1 MKILRSSQIKEVDE
15 FSIQNE
21 PIESIDLMER
31 ASLQI
36 SNWILNNISLKRQ
49 IKIFIGPGNNGGD
62 GLAIARQLHSK
73 SYHVNVFILRITDKL
88 SPDSQTNLNRLNDIS
103 KISISDLHSIS
114 DFPAIN
120 SNDIV
125 IDGLFGSGLTRKL
138 DGVTKNLVNR
148 INNSNAEIIAIDM
161 PSGLFGENNSDN
173 DKNAIIK
180 AKTTLSF
187 QMPKLSFLFSE
198 NNEFVG
204 DWEILPIGLNQ
215 EIINRLKSNYYFID
229 EKFVKGLRKSRNK
242 FSHKGT
248 YGHVLMVSG
257 SYGKMGAAILS
268 TKACLKTGS
277 GLVTTHIPKCGYQI
291 MQTAIPEAM
300 LSIDWSD
307 IIISN
312 IPNTENYTSIGIGPG
327 IGTKMN
333 TIKALSNLFDKVDNP
348 MVIDADGL
356 NIISEN
362 KDLVNKIPKNSIL
375 TPHPKEFERLVGSSL
390 HDFEKI
396 EKQISFATENK
407 VIVVLKGAYTSIAF
421 PDGDIYFNTTGNPG
435 MATAGSG
442 DVLTG
447 VILSLLGQ
455 GYNPKEAAIFG
466 VYLHGLA
473 GDIAETKVGQEAL
486 IASNII
492 ENIGNAYLLIR

>member
-1 MKILRSSQIKEVDE
+1 
-15 FSIQNE
+15 
-21 PIESIDLMER
+21 
-31 ASLQI
+31 
-36 SNWILNNISLKRQ
+36 
-49 IKIFIGPGNNGGD
+49 
-62 GLAIARQLHSK
+62 
-73 SYHVNVFILRITDKL
+73 
-88 SPDSQTNLNRLNDIS
+88 
-103 KISISDLHSIS
+103 
-114 DFPAIN
+114 
-120 SNDIV
+120 
-125 IDGLFGSGLTRKL
+125 
-138 DGVTKNLVNR
+138 
-148 INNSNAEIIAIDM
+148 
-161 PSGLFGENNSDN
+161 
-173 DKNAIIK
+173 
-180 AKTTLSF
+180 
-187 QMPKLSFLFSE
+187 
-198 NNEFVG
+198 
-204 DWEILPIGLNQ
+204 
-215 EIINRLKSNYYFID
+215 
-229 EKFVKGLRKSRNK
+229 
-242 FSHKGT
+242 
-248 YGHVLMVSG
+248 
-257 SYGKMGAAILS
+257 
-268 TKACLKTGS
+268 
-277 GLVTTHIPKCGYQI
+277 

-312 IPNTENYTSIGIGPG
+312 IPNTENYTAIGIGPG

-375 TPHPKEFERLVGSSL
+375 SPHPKEFERLVGNSL

-407 VIVVLKGAYTSIAF
+407 VIVILKGAHTSIAF
-421 PDGDIYFNTTGNPG
+421 PDGNVYFNSTGNPG

-473 GDIAETKVGQEAL
+473 GDIAKKQIGQEAL
-486 IASNII
+486 IASDII